1 MKSKVYKLDGKMFR
15 YNFDR
20 NTVEYVAKAGNE
32 ELKDEAE
39 WMQKYGE
46 PLFGI
51 DHDGYMVIDSIGLS
65 REKNFYITNIV
76 KCRPPRNRDPLNT
89 EQDACIGYLWDQMAL
104 AADFVKYELPYLV

>member
-1 MKSKVYKLDGKMFR
+1 MKSNVYKLGGKMFR

-20 NTVEYVAKAGNE
+20 STVEYVAKAGKD

-51 DHDGYMVIDSIGLS
+51 DRDGYMVIDSIGLS
-65 REKNFYITNIV
+65 RENWE
-76 KCRPPRNRDPLNT
+76 NREARD
-89 EQDACIGYLWDQMAL
+89 GYLHGWAQDLDTESSAL
-104 AADFVKYELPYLV
+104 AADFVKYELPYLM